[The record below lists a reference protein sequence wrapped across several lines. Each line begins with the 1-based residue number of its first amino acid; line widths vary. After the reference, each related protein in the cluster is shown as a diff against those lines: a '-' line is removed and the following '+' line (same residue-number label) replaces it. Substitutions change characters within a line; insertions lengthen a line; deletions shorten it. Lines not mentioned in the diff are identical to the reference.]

1 MDESMT
7 EAPELPCKAGLPDR
21 VANRVVLADS
31 LTFMRSLP
39 RACCTVVYA
48 DPPFNSE
55 RVVGAA
61 RRASPRFTD
70 RHPGGMP
77 GYLAFLRPRLAEMI
91 ELLTDSGTLYV
102 HLDWRAAHYVKVLL
116 DELLS
121 PDHLLNEIIWSYRS
135 GARPA
140 RWFARKHD
148 TILVYAKNPGRHVF
162 NRLRAGS
169 YRTKDLRKD
178 EEGRLYKSTRS
189 GRIYFHPD
197 GPAMSD
203 VWDVPILS
211 TVSKERTGYPT
222 QKPEALLQ
230 RVIRGSSNED
240 DLVGDFFCGSGTTLL
255 VAAKLSRRW
264 IGCDENP
271 DAVTIAEQRLA
282 SVTP

>member
-1 MDESMT
+1 MT
-7 EAPELPCKAGLPDR
+7 EAPELRCSAEPPDR
-21 VANRVVLADS
+21 VVNRVVRVDC

-55 RVVGAA
+55 RVVGGA
-61 RRASPRFTD
+61 RGASPQFSD

-77 GYLAFLRPRLAEMI
+77 GYLSFLRPRLAEMI
-91 ELLTDSGTLYV
+91 ELLTDTGTLYV
-102 HLDWRAAHYVKVLL
+102 HLDWRATHYVKVLL

-121 PDHLLNEIIWSYRS
+121 RDHLLNEIIWSYRS

-148 TILVYAKNPGRHVF
+148 TILVYAKSPGRHVF
-162 NRLRAGS
+162 NRLREGA
-169 YRTKDLRKD
+169 YRTKGLRED
-178 EEGRLYKSTRS
+178 DDGRPYKSTRH
-189 GRIYFHPD
+189 GRIYFHAD

-222 QKPEALLQ
+222 QKPEALLD
-230 RVIRGSSNED
+230 RIIRASSNEG
-240 DLVGDFFCGSGTTLL
+240 DLVGDFFCGSGTAL
-255 VAAKLSRRW
+255 VGAAKLGRRW
-264 IGCDENP
+264 IGCDKNP
-271 DAVTIAEQRLA
+271 DAVSIAEKRLA
-282 SVTP
+282 AVTP